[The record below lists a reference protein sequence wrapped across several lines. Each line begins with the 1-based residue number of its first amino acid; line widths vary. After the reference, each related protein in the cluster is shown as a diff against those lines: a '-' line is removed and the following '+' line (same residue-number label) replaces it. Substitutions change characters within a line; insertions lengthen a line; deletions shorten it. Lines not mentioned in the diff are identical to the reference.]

1 MIQRIQSIFLLL
13 ASLAFFSLFSNPMS
27 FATSEVSNANEL
39 SPTSTLADGVF
50 NIQDNIGLI
59 ILTVLGGVLA
69 LGAIFLF
76 KNRPLQ
82 MKISNLTILTGLS
95 TIGFLGFLIS
105 KETTTFEMGFGLAAP
120 ILAILFSALATMFI
134 KKDDKIVKSMDRLR

>member
-27 FATSEVSNANEL
+27 FATSEATVNATN
-39 SPTSTLADGVF
+39 TSSVLADGIF

-69 LGAIFLF
+69 LIAIFLF
-76 KNRPLQ
+76 NNRSLQ
-82 MKISNLTILTGLS
+82 MKISNFSILVALS
-95 TIGFLGFLIS
+95 TVGFLGFLIS

-120 ILAILFSALATMFI
+120 ILAIIFSALATRFI
-134 KKDDKIVKSMDRLR
+134 KKDDKVVKSMDRLR

>member
-1 MIQRIQSIFLLL
+1 
-13 ASLAFFSLFSNPMS
+13 MS
-27 FATSEVSNANEL
+27 FATSDVASQKINPA
-39 SPTSTLADGVF
+39 STLADGVF

-59 ILTVLGGVLA
+59 ILVVLGGILT

-76 KNRPLQ
+76 KNRSLQ
-82 MKISNLTILTGLS
+82 IKISNLAILAGLS

-105 KETTTFEMGFGLAAP
+105 QETTTFQMGFGLAAP
-120 ILAILFSALATMFI
+120 VLAIIFSALATMFI